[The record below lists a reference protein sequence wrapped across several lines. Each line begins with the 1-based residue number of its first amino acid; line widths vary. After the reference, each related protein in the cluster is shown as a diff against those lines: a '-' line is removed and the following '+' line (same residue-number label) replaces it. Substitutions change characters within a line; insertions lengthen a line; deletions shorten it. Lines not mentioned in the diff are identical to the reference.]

1 MYKKFFAAFIGL
13 LSALI
18 MASSLWLGAFAA
30 PETIANGQWFK
41 VELDAGA
48 MEYQFTAPT
57 NTTYDVC
64 LFPATEAAMDVQVE
78 LFQGNTLLATG
89 QNSMLPISQRLIAGE
104 TYAIRLSGSGS
115 VYMEIARHALSRC
128 FAMPMRLDA
137 TGDEYAKAIARSG
150 DVHWYSVVPDSDL
163 PILLAADATDDSMML
178 AASVF
183 GPDGRMVVESVATE
197 SGGFFLDFTPQPG
210 QQYCIRLWEKT
221 GATGSYTLMVGT
233 ANAPILPTSIA
244 LSQENIV
251 LGGRSTS
258 KITAEIVPDSAC
270 DILFWES
277 SDESIVRVSQN
288 GRITGVSEGNA
299 TVTAYGPG
307 GLSARCTVTVEY
319 VPVSSVG
326 LLSNTLRMHVGDD
339 ASLECEVLPYN
350 ATDSYFEFSVYP
362 ENVVEI
368 DGPGIIRAIGE
379 GTALITVTTR
389 DGHLTDTAQ
398 VMVEPSVKRYR
409 ALLIGQQSYAA
420 TVAAQRPGSA
430 NSVSAIRSM
439 LENLSF
445 DSGVFRIATH
455 LDASSDEVLA
465 AIEKA
470 FATATDQ
477 DLSLFYITCHGY
489 YADGTTYLQ
498 MADGSML
505 TVHEL
510 EQALRAIPGEI
521 IVLIDC
527 CGSGG
532 AIAQGS
538 SPEDLLAGIIT
549 VFQGSTGSSAFALSK
564 YKVIASAALEQDS
577 YRISLDNSAG
587 ESGMATVFARALCEG
602 LGWSIDTG
610 SRSALR
616 ADVNYDGNITFT
628 ELCNYTRRRVMWYL
642 DQVSAS
648 DYVQTVK
655 FWPEASTLPLFSR

>member
-1 MYKKFFAAFIGL
+1 MNRKFVVAFIGL

-18 MASSLWLGAFAA
+18 MASSFWLGAFAV
-30 PETIANGQWFK
+30 PETIANGQWLK
-41 VELDAGA
+41 VELDTDTL
-48 MEYQFTAPT
+48 EYQFTAPA
-57 NTTYDVC
+57 NTVYDVC
-64 LFPATEAAMDVQVE
+64 LFPVTETAIDVQAE
-78 LFQGNTLLATG
+78 LWQGDTLLATG

-104 TYAIRLSGSGS
+104 TYTIRLIGSGS

-163 PILLAADATDDSMML
+163 PVLLAADPTDDSMAL

-183 GPDGRMVVESVATE
+183 GPDGHMVAQSVATE
-197 SGGFFLDFTPQPG
+197 SGGFFLDFTPQSG
-210 QQYCIRLWEKT
+210 QQYCIRLWEDT
-221 GATGSYTLMVGT
+221 GAIGTYTLMVGT
-233 ANAPILPTSIA
+233 ANSPILPTSIT
-244 LSQENIV
+244 LGQESLV
-251 LGGRSTS
+251 LNGRSTS
-258 KITAEIVPDSAC
+258 KITAEIAPESAC
-270 DILFWES
+270 DILYWES

-288 GRITGVSEGNA
+288 GRVTGVSEGSA
-299 TVTAYGPG
+299 IITAYGPG
-307 GLSARCTVTVEY
+307 GLSAQCAVTVEY
-319 VPVSSVG
+319 VPVNSID

-389 DGHLTDTAQ
+389 DGHHTDTAQ
-398 VMVEPSVKRYR
+398 VVVEPAVKRYR

-430 NSVSAIRSM
+430 NSVSATRSM
-439 LENLSF
+439 LENLAF
-445 DSGVFRIATH
+445 DSGVFRITTQ
-455 LDASSDEVLA
+455 LDTSGDEVLA
-465 AIEKA
+465 AIENA
-470 FATATDQ
+470 FATATAQ

-498 MADGSML
+498 MADGSIL
-505 TVHEL
+505 TAHEL
-510 EQALRAIPGEI
+510 EQALRTIPGEI

-538 SPEDLLAGIIT
+538 SPDDLLTGIIT

-616 ADVNYDGNITFT
+616 ADINYDGNITFT

-642 DQVSAS
+642 DQVNAS